1 VDHHSDHHPVLLL
14 RQRQWQQHLGRQR
27 LRLWR
32 LRRKQLRLLKEK
44 SKKWVQI
51 SVCTHFLCRLTGI
64 VK

>member
-1 VDHHSDHHPVLLL
+1 MAAE
-14 RQRQWQQHLGRQR
+14 LGAVTAAAVAAAAETAVAAKR
-27 LRLWR
+27 
-32 LRRKQLRLLKEK
+32 K